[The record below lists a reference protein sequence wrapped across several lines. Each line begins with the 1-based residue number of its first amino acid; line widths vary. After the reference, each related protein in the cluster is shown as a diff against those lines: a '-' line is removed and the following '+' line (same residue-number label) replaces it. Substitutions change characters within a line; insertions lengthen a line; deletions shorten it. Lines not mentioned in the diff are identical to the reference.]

1 MMLTFL
7 ITRFQTRWTIVF
19 YFEHIQ
25 GASACH
31 LLIFWMTM
39 HIYFNIRTK
48 MYIIICSKM
57 KLYDMI
63 STITLKHI
71 VEVYAIVVF
80 ATCAEIWYR
89 PKSHLFLRNAKYVLY
104 SFLDE
109 LIFRFDATS
118 FYLSFSPGHWIMC
131 KAHVSG

>member
-1 MMLTFL
+1 MKCTFL
-7 ITRFQTRWTIVF
+7 ITRFQTRWTIA
-19 YFEHIQ
+19 YFKHIQ
-25 GASACH
+25 RSSACPI
-31 LLIFWMTM
+31 LIFWMTM

-80 ATCAEIWYR
+80 AACSEIWYR
-89 PKSHLFLRNAKYVLY
+89 PKSHLFLRHAKYVLY

-109 LIFRFDATS
+109 LIFGFDATR
-118 FYLSFSPGHWIMC
+118 FYLSFSPGLWIMC
-131 KAHVSG
+131 ETYVSG

>member
-1 MMLTFL
+1 MMRTFW
-7 ITRFQTRWTIVF
+7 ITRFQTRWTIAF

-63 STITLKHI
+63 STVTLKHI

-118 FYLSFSPGHWIMC
+118 FYLSFSPEHWIMW
-131 KAHVSG
+131 KTHVSG